1 MRKDDKMIYLLVTQ
15 PVDGTTMQIILW
27 WEKLITPLKCDV
39 NKVPNNRQEY
49 MSLFIAANSQEQFLT
64 DSSYKVK

>member
-27 WEKLITPLKCDV
+27 LEKLITPLKCEV
-39 NKVPNNRQEY
+39 NKVPNNKLKYTAVHVIIYCCQ
-49 MSLFIAANSQEQFLT
+49 
-64 DSSYKVK
+64 